1 MKEMAELLGSQLER
15 AAGPALARGGEL
27 EQAGAVQLVRFGPL
41 CVTAEV
47 DDGAA
52 CVEFRRDA
60 EDALRWFCTCAEGRR
75 GVFCAHC
82 AATAQSVRRKT
93 DRKAFSGVPSAT
105 ASESTVR
112 IAS

>member
-1 MKEMAELLGSQLER
+1 MMEMAELLGVRLEGADR
-15 AAGPALARGGEL
+15 AALVRGDEL

-41 CVTAEV
+41 RVTAEV

-52 CVEFRRDA
+52 CVEFLRDA
-60 EDALRWFCTCAEGRR
+60 DDLRWSCTCAEGRR
-75 GVFCAHC
+75 GAFCAHC

-93 DRKAFSGVPSAT
+93 ERKAFSGVPSAT

>member
-1 MKEMAELLGSQLER
+1 MMRVAELVESELAR
-15 AAGPALARGGEL
+15 AAEAVLTRGGEL
-27 EQAGAVQLVRFGPL
+27 ERAGRVQLVRFGPRL
-41 CVTAEV
+41 MTAEV

-52 CVEFRRDA
+52 CVEFRIADGSL
-60 EDALRWFCTCAEGRR
+60 EWYCTCAEGRR

-82 AATAQSVRRKT
+82 AATAQSVRRRT
-93 DRKAFSGVPSAT
+93 DKNASCGVPSVT